1 MISLGFFL
9 NVKNRFYWS
18 HAWKTL
24 DSSANSG
31 VLIEDLPK
39 STFYS
44 DQSDSD
50 LLRLVSQQYLS
61 VLVSLFDQT
70 RVRFGL
76 IANRSITCE
85 ATPCAFNEEESA

>member
-1 MISLGFFL
+1 MINLGFFL

-50 LLRLVSQQYLS
+50 LLYRVHQISQTS
-61 VLVSLFDQT
+61 T
-70 RVRFGL
+70 
-76 IANRSITCE
+76 E
-85 ATPCAFNEEESA
+85 WESDSMVHFFCN